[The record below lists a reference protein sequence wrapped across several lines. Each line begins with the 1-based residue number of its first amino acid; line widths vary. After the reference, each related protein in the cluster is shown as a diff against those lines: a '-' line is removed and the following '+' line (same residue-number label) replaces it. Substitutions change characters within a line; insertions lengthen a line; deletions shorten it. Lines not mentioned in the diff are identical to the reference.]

1 MSTFMKLQLLSREKY
16 KGEIQISM
24 HQTLILKQPYVY
36 PKQWI
41 QNWPKMGQ
49 ASTLQIKSHKISH
62 LKS

>member
-1 MSTFMKLQLLSREKY
+1 MKLQLLSQEKY
-16 KGEIQISM
+16 KGDNTVFK

-49 ASTLQIKSHKISH
+49 ASAPWIKSHKISH